1 MRCKASKPRSWYSCL
16 DTHRSGK
23 PAMLPRM
30 EPPIQGLSRRSAV
43 DGVTTLVRRPCVVHA
58 RNANEE
64 GHGGSGAGGLG
75 AMGGDGLGG

>member
-1 MRCKASKPRSWYSCL
+1 
-16 DTHRSGK
+16 
-23 PAMLPRM
+23 
-30 EPPIQGLSRRSAV
+30 V

-64 GHGGSGAGGLG
+64 DHGGSGAGGLG